1 MTLHNRLNLIE
12 HNQRSKRSYS
22 KEQVEEEQQ
31 QAEDVQF
38 DPRNADTW
46 GAKAFIKE
54 GQSIISG
61 GLQDTASSLATF
73 PERTKDA
80 LSGAMSRERKTYRRI
95 QTDWTPFNSYDNPIE
110 TKTWWGKQ
118 LRGLC
123 ILDLLQLVQ

>member
-1 MTLHNRLNLIE
+1 MTLHNRLNLSDSY
-12 HNQRSKRSYS
+12 NQRRQEEATR

-61 GLQDTASSLATF
+61 GLQDTASSIATF
-73 PERTKDA
+73 PERTIDA
-80 LSGAMSRERKTYRRI
+80 LSGAMSRERKETGNTD
-95 QTDWTPFNSYDNPIE
+95 QTGHRSIVMI
-110 TKTWWGKQ
+110 
-118 LRGLC
+118 
-123 ILDLLQLVQ
+123 IL